1 MSNSTV
7 HIPNDAALLEMAQG
21 NVEWYSVHTNRV
33 ALRKMAQRNDRFTTV
48 STRRCFNCKHY
59 FRHTMQ
65 IKAFRCHFDWKISK
79 LVFLICFDIF
89 QSKWYRNA
97 LIANTIFGTPI
108 NAFGYHFDWKM
119 SKQIKDVSFLTM
131 ASNSA
136 HKGTLKLN
144 SHWKVSASQKRE
156 ESSTSDI

>member
-1 MSNSTV
+1 
-7 HIPNDAALLEMAQG
+7 MAQG

-65 IKAFRCHFDWKISK
+65 IKAFRYHFDWKMSK
-79 LVFLICFDIF
+79 LIFLICFDIF
-89 QSKWYRNA
+89 QSKWHRNA
-97 LIANTIFGTPI
+97 LIANTIFGTPM
-108 NAFGYHFDWKM
+108 HFYITSIEKCQNRLRI
-119 SKQIKDVSFLTM
+119 SVFLPWRPTLHTK
-131 ASNSA
+131 AHTKSNFSP
-136 HKGTLKLN
+136 TPVMLKEPLNLN